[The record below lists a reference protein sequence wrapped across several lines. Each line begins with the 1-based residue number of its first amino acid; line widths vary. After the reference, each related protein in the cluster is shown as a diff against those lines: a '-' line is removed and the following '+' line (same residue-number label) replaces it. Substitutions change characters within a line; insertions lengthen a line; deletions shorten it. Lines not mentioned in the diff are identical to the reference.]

1 MLADELGVG
10 ITDRE
15 FSAFAAFIDEA
26 MVSYDVVDDV
36 VDDLADNSPPVR
48 YPRTP
53 GYRPQGE
60 ENRYN
65 A

>member
-36 VDDLADNSPPVR
+36 VDNSPPVR